1 MKKFLLLFK
10 FTIIIFFIFI
20 SVYFI
25 YNRKLLN
32 RYYQE
37 RLIFKT
43 KKLVSIDDG
52 LRGNIYD
59 KNGILL
65 VGNKKVYNLTYH
77 YNENEDVLE
86 ILKFLY
92 NNFNINKDEFLKKVN
107 NSYKYEDIILKDNL
121 TENEVSLVLN
131 SDVKGL
137 FIKESFERFYPYKD
151 TLKNVLGSVGFI
163 QKENKN
169 YYLKKGYKLYEKVGI
184 SGLERE
190 YEEYLKGT
198 NAKYKVNNDNS
209 LTLIS
214 HGKKGSDLYLSI
226 DINLVNEINTIIKE
240 ELVKAKKHLNT
251 QYLNDAFVIVGNPK
265 TSEVYSLNGQRY
277 LNDNTFTDISLNNIN
292 SAFTMGSVV
301 KGATIS
307 VGYKYNLIEKGKKIL
322 DGCVKLKNKTEK
334 CSFKELGY
342 LDDVS
347 ALKMSSNYYQFL
359 IAISLLGKKYIPN
372 MDLNASEKEFNIYRD
387 MLSSYGLGIITGIDL
402 PNEKPGLKG
411 NIISDDLLLNLAI
424 GQYDT
429 YTPIELF
436 NYINTLAMKGKRISP
451 SLVNEIKN
459 NDFIIYKNKH
469 EVVDNVQISNDDF
482 NQIHKGFYEVMNNG
496 TGLGFMNKNLL
507 PAGKT
512 GTSESFIDTDNDGK
526 IDTKTL
532 TLTMA
537 GFFPY
542 DDPKISL
549 IVVCPNTSHNNGK
562 NKDYIYYLTSKISRR
577 ITNIFN
583 EQKNSFN

>member
-65 VGNKKVYNLTYH
+65 VGNKKVYNLAYH
-77 YNENEDVLE
+77 YNENEDILE

-359 IAISLLGKKYIPN
+359 IAISLLGKKYTPN

-459 NDFIIYKNKH
+459 NDFIIFKNKH

>member
-32 RYYQE
+32 RHYQE

-65 VGNKKVYNLTYH
+65 VGNKKVYNLAYH
-77 YNENEDVLE
+77 YNENEDTFE
-86 ILKFLY
+86 ILEFIQ
-92 NNFNINKDEFLKKVN
+92 NNFNISEDDFFKKVN
-107 NSYKYEDIILKDNL
+107 NSYKYEDIILKNNL

-512 GTSESFIDTDNDGK
+512 GTSESFIDTDSDGK